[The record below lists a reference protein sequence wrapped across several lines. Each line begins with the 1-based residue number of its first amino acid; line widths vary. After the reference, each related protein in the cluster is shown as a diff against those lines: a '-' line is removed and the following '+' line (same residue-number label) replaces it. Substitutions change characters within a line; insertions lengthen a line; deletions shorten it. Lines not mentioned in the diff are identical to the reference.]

1 MAISSHGTT
10 FAFSGIVGLTGS
22 VVSISV
28 EESQPEIVDMTRRDD
43 LVGVKR
49 LMLSGAITT
58 PPRVSIEY
66 LRSADNLTYQPLA
79 NTPAGAYGL
88 LSIGH
93 GPSGTIITRY
103 ACVETSSTEM
113 AVGDFIRGKLSFI
126 IDTTIT

>member
-28 EESQPEIVDMTRRDD
+28 EEAQPEIVDMTQQGDPA
-43 LVGVKR
+43 GVKR
-49 LMLSGAITT
+49 LMLSGDITT
-58 PPRVSIEY
+58 PPKVSIEY
-66 LRSADNLTYQPLA
+66 FRSADNLYYQPLTS
-79 NTPAGAYGL
+79 TPAGAYGL

-93 GPSGTIITRY
+93 GPSGTVVSRY

-113 AVGDFIRGKLSFI
+113 AVGDLVRGRLSFI
-126 IDTTIT
+126 IDTSIT